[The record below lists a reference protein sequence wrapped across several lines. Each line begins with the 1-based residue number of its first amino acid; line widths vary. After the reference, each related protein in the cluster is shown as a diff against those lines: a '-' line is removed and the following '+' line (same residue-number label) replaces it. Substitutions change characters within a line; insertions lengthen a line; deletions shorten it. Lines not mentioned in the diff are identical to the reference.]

1 MEQNGPPGPLP
12 LSPSRASDF
21 KACPQLFKFRNVDR
35 LPEPEDPYLA
45 IGNLVHLTLERLL
58 GRDPTDRTLELGR
71 SLLIEIWDE
80 LTAPNGQPP
89 LPFNE
94 EEDRYLLERAGALLE
109 NYFLLEDPTSISAEE
124 LEWWVEHTSAEMH
137 LRGIIDRVE
146 VLPDGS
152 WILTDYKTGASP
164 SEQASYG
171 SFFGLRFYALVCW
184 RQFGRMPAELRL
196 VHLRKP
202 EVITLKPTEQMLAG
216 LERQLGA
223 VASAIKKAYRTDKW
237 TPRPGPLCNWCSHR
251 AICPAWQESAPADSE
266 RVAEQPVIRAS

>member
-1 MEQNGPPGPLP
+1 MEQDGPSGPLP

-35 LPEPEDPYLA
+35 LPEPEDTYLA

-58 GRDPTDRTLELGR
+58 SLAPTERSIQR
-71 SLLIEIWDE
+71 AQSLLTQTWDE
-80 LTAPNGQPP
+80 LIAPNGQPP

-94 EEDRYLLERAGALLE
+94 EEDRYLLDRAGVLLE
-109 NYFLLEDPTSISAEE
+109 NYFLLEDPASISAEE
-124 LEWWVEHTSAEMH
+124 LEWWVEHTSEEMH

-146 VLPDGS
+146 VLPGGS
-152 WILTDYKTGASP
+152 WVLTDYKTGASP
-164 SEQASYG
+164 SERASYG

-202 EVITLKPTEQMLAG
+202 EVITLKPTEQMLIG

-223 VASAIKKAYRTDKW
+223 VASAIKKAYRTGTW
-237 TPRPGPLCNWCSHR
+237 TPRKGPLCNWCSHR
-251 AICPAWQESAPADSE
+251 AICPAWQESAAGLEPE
-266 RVAEQPVIRAS
+266 GEQEVTRAS

>member
-1 MEQNGPPGPLP
+1 MEQGPLP

-35 LPEPEDPYLA
+35 LPEPEDTYLA
-45 IGNLVHLTLERLL
+45 VGNLVHLTLERLL
-58 GRDPTDRTLELGR
+58 SLASPDRTPER
-71 SLLIEIWDE
+71 AQSLLDVAWDE
-80 LTAPNGQPP
+80 ITAPNGQPM

-94 EEDRYLLERAGALLE
+94 EEDRYLLERASALLG
-109 NYFLLEDPTSISAEE
+109 NYFLLEDPASISAEE
-124 LEWWVEHTSAEMH
+124 LEWWVEHATEQMH

-152 WILTDYKTGASP
+152 WVLTDYKTGASP
-164 SEQASYG
+164 SEKASYG

-184 RQFGRMPAELRL
+184 RQFGMMPSELRL

-202 EVITLKPTEQMLAG
+202 EVITLKPTEQMLEG

-223 VASAIKKAYRTDKW
+223 VANAIKKAYRTGVW
-237 TPRPGPLCNWCSHR
+237 TPRKGPLCNWCSHR
-251 AICPAWQESAPADSE
+251 AICPAWQESVADPE
-266 RVAEQPVIRAS
+266 RKAEQAVTRAS